1 MEKPFIEVADNAD
14 DENVGEKDV
23 VFDVEDDEV
32 KRSKSLPELGKLLFF
47 FPLFFVL
54 KSVYFTV

>member
-1 MEKPFIEVADNAD
+1 MADNAD
-14 DENVGEKDV
+14 DENVGEKDD

-47 FPLFFVL
+47 FPLFFVV

>member
-1 MEKPFIEVADNAD
+1 MADNAD

-32 KRSKSLPELGKLLFF
+32 KRSKSLPELGKLLFYF
-47 FPLFFVL
+47 LLFFVL